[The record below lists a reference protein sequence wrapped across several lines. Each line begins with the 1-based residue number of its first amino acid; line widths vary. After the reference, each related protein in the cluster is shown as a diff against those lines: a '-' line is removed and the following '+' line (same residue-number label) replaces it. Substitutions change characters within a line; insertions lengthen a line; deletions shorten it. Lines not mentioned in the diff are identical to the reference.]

1 MDSDIGDALDAPAS
15 PPGAATAIGPS
26 VPETLFAAFNEDL
39 VNKKYVDVTVAYF
52 NQRTETAEVVS
63 ECHRLALAV
72 KSRLLAR
79 ALRGL
84 DHEDDVRI
92 VLTGDIGVEEG
103 YEFVRTIYDPAKS
116 PAEINLWNE
125 LEVPLGA
132 GFDDNFCGFCK
143 RDYTYRG
150 DAIGGDFD
158 DDDAED
164 GLQRLLDDLGDG
176 DSPYIPEKKKPKAV
190 LGRGRRKK
198 RKTTL
203 MLRDRKRQPRVD
215 EARMVEFA
223 QKHDLPEERVQE
235 LVLNKAKLLDLRS
248 RGLGTPVWSRF
259 SLIFCEGERIPF
271 VCCNKCKIV
280 KSFLPS
286 KGSAVLSEHVGKC
299 SGKEGDFS
307 GPPDGKENEEQFIGE
322 DKVPSR
328 DYIAQLL
335 ATGSERVTICPP
347 EICTT
352 TMPQGLVEMFDL
364 VSYEGNVLPY
374 AVCKRCPRVLL
385 WNERKPGHLRRHV
398 CKDEEVKSGGDGAT
412 DASQLT
418 REDLTTLIITKS
430 ESVSYRVFP
439 AMPMKADKIKQIYY
453 KNYPTTFS
461 YCKVCYQVIKVDTIN
476 VHKCTAALQ
485 DLTQIYKNEPSR
497 ILVHQ
502 DVILNIMFPYIFPIS
517 LDGNGIEYA
526 LCRQCGTILPRDI
539 VPAGDFKHRC
549 HRILA
554 NLSVPTEKFHSDNL
568 RALPK
573 KDTGANSRKFE
584 CLLCS
589 EVLATRYRAEKH
601 MRSVH
606 GEGGSEVMCSFCGK
620 GFSTLRRAK
629 QHELLVHDSAK
640 TAQDRDYRCHECN
653 ISFIDKGKLKRHM
666 LGKHSVEAPFVCSL
680 CGKVKATL
688 PDIIPREKF
697 QLCFS
702 PSVGSSLFDDTLTRT
717 ALGSSNVTFAKR

>member
-1 MDSDIGDALDAPAS
+1 MESEVSDLGDAMDAPPS
-15 PPGAATAIGPS
+15 PGEAATTAGPS
-26 VPETLFAAFNEDL
+26 VPETLFEAFNEDL
-39 VNKKYVDVTVAYF
+39 VNRKYVDVTVAYF

-84 DHEDDVRI
+84 DHEEDVRI
-92 VLTGDIGVEEG
+92 VLTGDAGVEEG

-116 PAEINLWNE
+116 PAEISLWNE
-125 LEVPLGA
+125 LEIPLGA

-143 RDYTYRG
+143 RGYGGSRG
-150 DAIGGDFD
+150 GGGGAGEAVGGDFVD
-158 DDDAED
+158 DEDGED
-164 GLQRLLDDLGDG
+164 GLQRLLEDLGDG
-176 DSPYIPEKKKPKAV
+176 DTPYVPEKRRARAV
-190 LGRGRRKK
+190 PSRGRRKR
-198 RKTTL
+198 RKATL
-203 MLRDRKRQPRVD
+203 MLKDRKRQPRVD

-223 QKHDLPEERVQE
+223 QKHDLTEEKVQE
-235 LVLNKAKLLDLRS
+235 LVLSKAKILDLRS
-248 RGLGTPVWSRF
+248 RGLGTPVWSKF
-259 SLIFCEGERIPF
+259 SLIFFEGERIPF

-280 KSFLPS
+280 LSFLPS
-286 KGSAVLSEHVGKC
+286 KGSAILSEHVGKC
-299 SGKEGDFS
+299 SGREGDFS
-307 GPPDGKENEEQFIGE
+307 GPPDGKENELQFVGVGE
-322 DKVPSR
+322 GGKVPSR
-328 DYIAQLL
+328 DHVAQLL
-335 ATGSERVTICPP
+335 ATGSDRVTICPP
-347 EICTT
+347 GLCTT
-352 TMPQGLVEMFDL
+352 TMPPGLVEMFDL
-364 VSYEGNVLPY
+364 VSYEGSVLPY
-374 AVCKRCPRVLL
+374 AVCKRCNRVLL

-398 CKDEEVKSGGDGAT
+398 CREEEVKAGGGADGAT
-412 DASQLT
+412 DAGELS
-418 REDLTTLIITKS
+418 REDLTALIVTKS

-439 AMPMKADKIKQIYY
+439 AMPAKSDKIKQIYY

-461 YCKVCYQVIKVDTIN
+461 YCKVCYQVIKIDTIN

-502 DVILNIMFPYIFPIS
+502 DVILNIMYPYIFPIS

-568 RALPK
+568 RPLPK
-573 KDTGANSRKFE
+573 KDTGAGSGSSGRQFE
-584 CLLCS
+584 CLLCG
-589 EVLATRYRAEKH
+589 EVLGTRYRAEKH

-680 CGKVKATL
+680 CGKVRNRYSA
-688 PDIIPREKF
+688 
-697 QLCFS
+697 
-702 PSVGSSLFDDTLTRT
+702 LTR
-717 ALGSSNVTFAKR
+717 